1 MTQPIRNSVLKWKS
15 YGDLILLLIVTLLKV
30 NFRSE
35 CVTCYN
41 FPPEIFGKHYIL
53 IGSIKLKKVVM
64 MYNFVGLYIAFLEDL
79 WNSFVNLLPG
89 TIGAIVA
96 LIIGWIA
103 GRALGKGVSKVLDK
117 AGVDDA
123 LRKTVIGKSIEKSG
137 ITCVHFFDL
146 VVRWFVYL
154 IAILA
159 AASILNIA
167 VLSEFLN
174 NVVSYIPSFIAGVF
188 ILIFGFIIVDY
199 FADFFRTIGREAK
212 IEFTGIIVTGLR
224 LLLYFVVI
232 VIALSVIGIDV
243 TILYIF
249 ATALAWGVAI
259 GAGAGIAIAFG
270 WGFKDV
276 VRKKAD
282 EWVKRASEAAR
293 KVDEITEQ

>member
-1 MTQPIRNSVLKWKS
+1 
-15 YGDLILLLIVTLLKV
+15 
-30 NFRSE
+30 
-35 CVTCYN
+35 
-41 FPPEIFGKHYIL
+41 
-53 IGSIKLKKVVM
+53 M
-64 MYNFVGLYIAFLEDL
+64 MYDLVSLQIAFLEDL
-79 WNSFVNLLPG
+79 WNMFVNLIPG
-89 TIGAIVA
+89 IVGAIAA

-103 GRALGKGVSKVLDK
+103 GRALGKGVSKILDK

-146 VVRWFVYL
+146 VVRWFIYL

-188 ILIFGFIIVDY
+188 ILLLGFIIVDY
-199 FADFFRTIGREAK
+199 FADFFRTFGREAK
-212 IEFTGIIVTGLR
+212 IEFTGIIANGLR
-224 LLLYFVVI
+224 LLLYFVII
-232 VIALSVIGIDV
+232 VISLSVMRIDV

-249 ATALAWGVAI
+249 ATALAWGIAV
-259 GAGAGIAIAFG
+259 GAGVGIAIAVG

-276 VRKKAD
+276 IRERADKWIKTATEAAKKA
-282 EWVKRASEAAR
+282 EAAAE
-293 KVDEITEQ
+293 K